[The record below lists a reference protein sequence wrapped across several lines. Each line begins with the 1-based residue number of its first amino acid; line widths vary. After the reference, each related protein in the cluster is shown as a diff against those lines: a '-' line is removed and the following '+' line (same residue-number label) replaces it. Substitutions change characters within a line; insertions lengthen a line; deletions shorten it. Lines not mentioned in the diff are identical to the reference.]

1 MTFQTKENIPVNMRR
16 PYHKT
21 RTVATFNWNERAEM
35 FAYINRMNAL
45 GIGHFFMG
53 GLHTID
59 WNEEAILDELIQPRD
74 EATQAPLSPD
84 ECKPCAATSGSEQ
97 YRSSR
102 ESMGKEFSFR

>member
-53 GLHTID
+53 GLHTTG
-59 WNEEAILDELIQPRD
+59 WNEEAILNELMQPRD
-74 EATQAPLSPD
+74 ETTPVLTF
-84 ECKPCAATSGSEQ
+84 ECQPCSAATSTEQ
-97 YRSSR
+97 HRSQG

>member
-1 MTFQTKENIPVNMRR
+1 
-16 PYHKT
+16 
-21 RTVATFNWNERAEM
+21 M

-59 WNEEAILDELIQPRD
+59 WNEEAILDELMQPRD

>member
-1 MTFQTKENIPVNMRR
+1 MRR

-53 GLHTID
+53 GLHTMG
-59 WNEEAILDELIQPRD
+59 WNEEAILDELMQPRD
-74 EATQAPLSPD
+74 ETTPVLTFQYQ
-84 ECKPCAATSGSEQ
+84 PCSTATSAEQ
-97 YRSSR
+97 HRPPR
-102 ESMGKEFSFR
+102 TTVGEKISFR